1 MKLLNRAKRQSKVVS
16 YPSVITFGAI
26 PINYKDFS
34 EHMKYITN
42 STLVSVSRVIAG
54 DLNAASMTGEASD
67 YFENNKVFTKH
78 QLINS
83 IVRDLIVH
91 GNALLSIDYRKRLFN
106 YIPYDNLSSIDFVE
120 TIGDLQYTF
129 FDNLLN
135 QTMVANN
142 NEILHFKFLTDS
154 QGFYGIAP
162 TEILNNTL
170 ALEYKAW
177 NLAVENLDNSMFSQG
192 ILKVDGQ
199 LSNDAKEN
207 MKANFEKSSKSG
219 QIVIVDDTMDYR
231 KDDSS
236 FKGFDVLSKSRDNVA
251 TIAALFGINPERLGA
266 EQTNSSSNA
275 LNHQEDNYIKVYTSI
290 IEDEINAKFK
300 SDNALQFVL
309 PVQGE
314 VQPNENNQGASGSV

>member
-1 MKLLNRAKRQSKVVS
+1 MKLLNRANRQSKVVS
-16 YPSVITFGAI
+16 YPSVITFGAV
-26 PINYKDFS
+26 PINYSDFS
-34 EHMKYITN
+34 AHMKYITN
-42 STLVSVSRVIAG
+42 STLVSVSRVIAS
-54 DLNAASMTGEASD
+54 DLNATSMTGEASD

-91 GNALLSIDYRKRLFN
+91 GNALLSIDYRKHFFN
-106 YIPYDNLSSIDFVE
+106 YIPYDNLSSVEYVE
-120 TIGDLQYTF
+120 TTGDLQYTF

-135 QTMVANN
+135 QTMVASN

-192 ILKVDGQ
+192 TLKVQGQ
-199 LSNDAKEN
+199 LSEKAKEN
-207 MKANFEKSSKSG
+207 LKTNFEKSSKSG
-219 QIVIVDDTMDYR
+219 QIVIVDDTMEYH
-231 KDDSS
+231 KDDNS

-275 LNHQEDNYIKVYTSI
+275 LNRQEDNYIKMYTSI

-309 PVQGE
+309 PIQKE
-314 VQPNENNQGASGSV
+314 V

>member
-1 MKLLNRAKRQSKVVS
+1 MKLLNRANRQSKVVS
-16 YPSVITFGAI
+16 YPSVITFGAV
-26 PINYKDFS
+26 PINYDDFS
-34 EHMKYITN
+34 SHMKYITN
-42 STLVSVSRVIAG
+42 STLVSVSRVISS

-91 GNALLSIDYRKRLFN
+91 GNALLSIDYRKHLFN
-106 YIPYDNLSSIDFVE
+106 YVPYDNLSSVEYVE
-120 TIGDLQYTF
+120 TTGDLQYTF

-135 QTMVANN
+135 QTMVASN

-170 ALEYKAW
+170 ALEYKAL

-192 ILKVDGQ
+192 TLKVQGQ
-199 LSNDAKEN
+199 LSDKAKEN
-207 MKANFEKSSKSG
+207 LKTNFERSSKSG
-219 QIVIVDDTMDYR
+219 QIVIVDETMDYH
-231 KDDSS
+231 KDDNS
-236 FKGFDVLSKSRDNVA
+236 FKGFDVLNKSRDNVA

-275 LNHQEDNYIKVYTSI
+275 LNRQEDNYIKMYTSI

-309 PVQGE
+309 PVQEE
-314 VQPNENNQGASGSV
+314 VQSNENNQGASGSV